1 MHGYLCQFIFSS
13 SIALSLKLCVKLISI
28 SFFVQFVNQTFFVS
42 EARRRAC
49 ECENVKLKLW
59 CQFLPNMNVWA
70 CEGEYVRVSFC
81 L

>member
-1 MHGYLCQFIFSS
+1 MSVYFQFKYCI
-13 SIALSLKLCVKLISI
+13 ISETVCEVDFDQ
-28 SFFVQFVNQTFFVS
+28 FFVQFVNQTFSVS